1 MGKGNSCR
9 FAMNMPF
16 HVTSASSAD
25 IYLQEGEKP
34 DRIISTN
41 LNFNGK
47 LQPDASN
54 GTAQV
59 FINGREITK
68 IELRILKVSI
78 FHYHWFFM
86 NMIESCY

>member
-1 MGKGNSCR
+1 M
-9 FAMNMPF
+9 
-16 HVTSASSAD
+16 
-25 IYLQEGEKP
+25 
-34 DRIISTN
+34 ISTS

-68 IELRILKVSI
+68 IELRILKVPPMPAKPLVLP
-78 FHYHWFFM
+78 HYK
-86 NMIESCY
+86 IEKCY

>member
-1 MGKGNSCR
+1 M
-9 FAMNMPF
+9 
-16 HVTSASSAD
+16 
-25 IYLQEGEKP
+25 
-34 DRIISTN
+34 ISTN

-68 IELRILKVSI
+68 IELRILKVISAMPLV
-78 FHYHWFFM
+78 YHV
-86 NMIESCY
+86 I